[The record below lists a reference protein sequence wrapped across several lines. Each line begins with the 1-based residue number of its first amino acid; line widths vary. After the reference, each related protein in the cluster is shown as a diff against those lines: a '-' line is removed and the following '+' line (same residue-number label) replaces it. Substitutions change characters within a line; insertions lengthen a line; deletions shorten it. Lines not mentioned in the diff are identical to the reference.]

1 MRRGI
6 AYVYLSLLVASAVA
20 IGTLAVIA
28 LYVSSPANSPG
39 HAEYADL
46 QANITNMKTVAHYCI
61 AKASVDSAVTS
72 QPDPGYS
79 YDLTGQYAVYAES
92 SNRVAPRRVECYN
105 MAKTDGSYY
114 QRVWGV
120 EVFTRVKPET
130 ITLTERFGNAYLD
143 VGFHAHVLPKV
154 YVNNSL
160 GVADFKVKIYYKA
173 LVTADDPSGTRV
185 LEASLPIRFAEST
198 LKAGQVT
205 REYPVK
211 INRSDDPNYDWVI
224 TTSFVL
230 DPTGPN
236 TYTITINLY
245 LFDGTREIIEVE
257 VRW

>member
-28 LYVSSPANSPG
+28 VYMSSPTNTRAAP
-39 HAEYADL
+39 EYVDL
-46 QANITNMKTVAHYCI
+46 QANITGMKTVAHYCV
-61 AKASVDSAVTS
+61 AKASVDDAITS

-79 YDLTGQYAVYAES
+79 YELTGQYAVYAKS
-92 SNRVAPRRVECYN
+92 SNRQPQRRVECYN

-114 QRVWGV
+114 QKVWGID
-120 EVFTRVKPET
+120 VFVRVKPER
-130 ITLTERFGNAYLD
+130 ITLTERFGGAYLD
-143 VGFHAHVLPKV
+143 VVFRAYTLPKV

-173 LVTADDPSGTRV
+173 VVTASDPSGARV
-185 LEASLPIRFAEST
+185 LETSVPIRFAEST
-198 LKAGQVT
+198 LRAGQTV

-211 INRSDDPNYDWVI
+211 VNVSDDPNYDWVI

-230 DPTGPN
+230 DPTGPD
-236 TYTITINLY
+236 TYTITIDLY
-245 LFDGTREIIEVE
+245 LFNGARDTIEVE